1 MKKVVELGVESRDG
15 GGTVLQSRSGLL
27 RGEERDDL
35 SGRRQI
41 AQLFAETRTSLYRY
55 LVSIGIRPSQAD
67 DVIQEAF
74 VRFYQQLEAGTKI
87 KNPRAWLFRVAHNL
101 CVSLQRVERRL
112 VSVPGGLY
120 EGEATGSFGARI
132 DSQSNPEELYL
143 KGERMKRMEAGMSQL
158 TQPQR
163 QCLYLRAEGLRY
175 REIAVVLG
183 IGISSVGEH
192 IQRAIVRLTGEIND

>member
-1 MKKVVELGVESRDG
+1 MKKVVEFGVESRDG
-15 GGTVLQSRSGLL
+15 GDTVLQSRSGLL

-55 LVSIGIRPSQAD
+55 LVSIGSRPNQAD

-87 KNPRAWLFRVAHNL
+87 ENPRAWLFRVARNL

-112 VSVPGGLY
+112 VSVPGLY

-132 DSQSNPEELYL
+132 DSQSNPRSEEHTSELQ
-143 KGERMKRMEAGMSQL
+143 S
-158 TQPQR
+158 
-163 QCLYLRAEGLRY
+163 
-175 REIAVVLG
+175 
-183 IGISSVGEH
+183 
-192 IQRAIVRLTGEIND
+192 

>member
-27 RGEERDDL
+27 QGEERDDL

-87 KNPRAWLFRVAHNL
+87 KNPRVTL
-101 CVSLQRVERRL
+101 
-112 VSVPGGLY
+112 P
-120 EGEATGSFGARI
+120 GSFDFFIIFSICDRFLCGWGDVIFTLNLVPAR
-132 DSQSNPEELYL
+132 PPRFTFLT
-143 KGERMKRMEAGMSQL
+143 EAD
-158 TQPQR
+158 QP
-163 QCLYLRAEGLRY
+163 
-175 REIAVVLG
+175 
-183 IGISSVGEH
+183 SSGRVS
-192 IQRAIVRLTGEIND
+192 I